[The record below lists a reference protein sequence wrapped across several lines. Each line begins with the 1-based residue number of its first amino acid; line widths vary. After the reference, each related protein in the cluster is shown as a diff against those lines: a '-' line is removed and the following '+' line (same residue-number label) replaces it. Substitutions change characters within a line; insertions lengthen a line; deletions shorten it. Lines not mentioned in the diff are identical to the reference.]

1 MSPSPQPEQE
11 VDQQEQTPEDNDP
24 NAEKDMNRPEDDP
37 NFGYDFE
44 VKEQDRWLPI
54 ANGECDCIIPSLSH
68 TFYHPVVCVPFN
80 VCIFPLPWL
89 PCVCPALPCLHCTA
103 HSPLLY
109 HQRSAPCLDS
119 FIPLS
124 LSVHLTNVSHY
135 RFRSFH
141 PPHKPFLFAAST
153 DCIHFVESE
162 LLLSA
167 NSAVSC
173 KHRAI
178 LYSVDLSRISTTYT

>member
-103 HSPLLY
+103 LRTPLCCTTSGPPPVLTL
-109 HQRSAPCLDS
+109 S
-119 FIPLS
+119 S
-124 LSVHLTNVSHY
+124 LS
-135 RFRSFH
+135 RS
-141 PPHKPFLFAAST
+141 LCT
-153 DCIHFVESE
+153 
-162 LLLSA
+162 
-167 NSAVSC
+167 
-173 KHRAI
+173 
-178 LYSVDLSRISTTYT
+178 